1 MPPRILRSVI
11 RYAYAVGATGYALT
25 LGMRTP
31 QGRSYIDRMATDFGS
46 KQRLKPKLPT
56 VAIGELTSDLTEVS
70 LREPMARDGNV
81 SLLELLVL
89 SRLVRE
95 RAPRTIFEIGTF
107 DGRTTLNLAANAPEG
122 ATVHTLD
129 LPASP
134 APALELH
141 RWDRQFVRDDLSGIR
156 LKGSDVE
163 SRVHRH
169 RGDSATFDFAPYPS
183 QLVFVD
189 GAHSYEYVL
198 SDSRRA
204 LAMLDGGR
212 GTILWHD
219 YGSWPGVTQ
228 ALDELQAGDPEF
240 AGLRSIE
247 GTTLV
252 VMER

>member
-1 MPPRILRSVI
+1 MKRLLRSVV
-11 RYAYAVGATGYALT
+11 RYVYAVGATAWSLT
-25 LGMRTP
+25 FGMRTP
-31 QGRSYIDRMATDFGS
+31 QGRSYIDRMASDFGA
-46 KQRLKPKLPT
+46 KQRLRPRLPT
-56 VAIGELTSDLTEVS
+56 VTIAELTSDTTPVS
-70 LREPMARDGNV
+70 LREPVARDGNV

-89 SRLVRE
+89 ARLVRE

-107 DGRTTLNLAANAPEG
+107 DGRTTLNLAANAP
-122 ATVHTLD
+122 ADAVVHTLD

-156 LKGSDVE
+156 LEGSDVE
-163 SRVHRH
+163 SRVTRH
-169 RGDSATFDFAPYPS
+169 RGDSATFDFSPYAP
-183 QLVFVD
+183 QFVFVD

-198 SDSRRA
+198 SDTRKA
-204 LAMLDGGR
+204 MAMLDGGR
-212 GTILWHD
+212 GIVLWHD

-252 VMER
+252 VLER